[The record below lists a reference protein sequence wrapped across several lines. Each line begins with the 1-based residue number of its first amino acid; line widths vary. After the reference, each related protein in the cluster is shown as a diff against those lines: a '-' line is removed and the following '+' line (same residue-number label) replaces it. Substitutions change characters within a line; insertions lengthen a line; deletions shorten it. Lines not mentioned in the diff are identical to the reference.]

1 MLSAIRE
8 IGKWQIVKSG
18 KDKLDILIK
27 EPNFRSG
34 GKVVFIKIDLDD
46 KTFEGIELEDY
57 DNFKKHQYLFR
68 NGPPNG
74 PNPTPAAIML
84 NPKKGKTEEETRSNL
99 ENRLRKTFRG
109 KILKWFRKYAN
120 GKTVLEREKTFL
132 KNIESILSENQVS
145 IIQEIQSSVTDIP
158 KKEGKLLTL
167 KIKNE
172 DKWKYIGEFEIFR
185 NSLKKIEA
193 EKATGISAN
202 DKICSVCGSEKGTVS
217 GSTGVFKFY
226 TIDKPG
232 FIAGGFKEQRA
243 WKNFPV
249 CSDCKFELE
258 EGRRFVEENLAYGFY
273 GLRYLII
280 PKLLLTDLVSKP
292 DIYDILVDSKKT
304 ISLKNR
310 VKKRITADDN
320 EILDLLADEKDVL
333 TFNFLFMSK
342 QQSAERI
349 VLLIEDVFPSRIKRI
364 FQAKDAVDDITG
376 ESFNF
381 GRIRDFFAKSDD
393 KKRTY
398 DLDKYFLDIVDKV
411 FRGVA
416 IDFSFLAKFY
426 MHRIRRDFISDNFF
440 NPMVKN
446 AMMSTLFFEKLGI
459 ITFEEVKD
467 MDESIFKD
475 VFVRYGSSLGTPE
488 KKGIFLI
495 GVLTQLL
502 LNKQWR
508 DRNAKPFMKHLKGL
522 KMNERDIKALLP
534 KVQNKLEEYDS
545 FDKGKRSIASE
556 ASRYLLEAG
565 DGWKI
570 SVDEINYYFSCGMNL
585 SESIA
590 DIVYTKK

>member
-8 IGKWQIVKSG
+8 IGKWQIEKAG
-18 KDKLDILIK
+18 KKELDVLIR

-34 GKVVFIKIDLDD
+34 GKVIFIKTNPHD
-46 KTFEGIELEDY
+46 KAFDGIELEDY

-68 NGPPNG
+68 GGVTQG
-74 PNPTPAAIML
+74 PNPTPAAIMP
-84 NPKKGKTEEETRSNL
+84 NAKKGKSEEETRNNL
-99 ENRLRKTFRG
+99 KKQLEKTFRG
-109 KILKWFRKYAN
+109 KILKWFEKYAV
-120 GKTVLEREKTFL
+120 GKTLSEAGKTFL
-132 KNIESILSENQVS
+132 ENIESILSENQVS
-145 IIQEIQSSVTDIP
+145 IIQEIQSCVTDIP

-172 DKWKYIGEFEIFR
+172 DEWKYIGDFDIFR
-185 NSLKKIEA
+185 NSLKEIEA
-193 EKATGISAN
+193 GKTTGISAN
-202 DKICSVCGSEKGTVS
+202 DKICSVCGSEKRTVS
-217 GSTGVFKFY
+217 GNIGVFKFY

-232 FIAGGFKEQRA
+232 FITGGFKEKQA

-249 CSDCKFELE
+249 CNDCKFELE
-258 EGRRFVEENLAYGFY
+258 EGRRFIEDNLAYVFY

-292 DIYDILVDSKKT
+292 DIYDILVDSKKAV
-304 ISLKNR
+304 SLKHR

-320 EILDLLADEKDVL
+320 EILESLADEKDVL
-333 TFNFLFMSK
+333 TFNFLFMSR

-349 VLLIEDVFPSRIKRI
+349 LLLIEDIFSSRIKRI

-398 DLDKYFLDIVDKV
+398 DLNKYFLDTVDKV

-446 AMMSTLFFEKLGI
+446 AIMSTLFFEKLGI
-459 ITFEEVKD
+459 ITFEEVEE
-467 MDESIFKD
+467 MEGNIFEE
-475 VFVRYGSSLGTPE
+475 VFARYGGSFEKPE
-488 KKGIFLI
+488 KRGMFLI

-502 LNKQWR
+502 LNKQWS
-508 DRNAKPFMKHLKGL
+508 DRKAKPFMKHLKGL
-522 KMNERDIKALLP
+522 KMDERDIKALLP

-545 FDKGKRSIASE
+545 FDKGKRLIASE
-556 ASRYLLEAG
+556 ASKCLLEAG
-565 DGWKI
+565 GGWKMP
-570 SVDEINYYFSCGMNL
+570 VDEINYYFCCGMNL
-585 SESIA
+585 TESIA
-590 DIVYTKK
+590 DIVYAK

>member
-1 MLSAIRE
+1 M
-8 IGKWQIVKSG
+8 
-18 KDKLDILIK
+18 
-27 EPNFRSG
+27 
-34 GKVVFIKIDLDD
+34 
-46 KTFEGIELEDY
+46 
-57 DNFKKHQYLFR
+57 
-68 NGPPNG
+68 
-74 PNPTPAAIML
+74 
-84 NPKKGKTEEETRSNL
+84 NL
-99 ENRLRKTFRG
+99 EHKR
-109 KILKWFRKYAN
+109 
-120 GKTVLEREKTFL
+120 
-132 KNIESILSENQVS
+132 
-145 IIQEIQSSVTDIP
+145 P
-158 KKEGKLLTL
+158 
-167 KIKNE
+167 
-172 DKWKYIGEFEIFR
+172 
-185 NSLKKIEA
+185 
-193 EKATGISAN
+193 
-202 DKICSVCGSEKGTVS
+202 
-217 GSTGVFKFY
+217 
-226 TIDKPG
+226 
-232 FIAGGFKEQRA
+232 
-243 WKNFPV
+243 
-249 CSDCKFELE
+249 
-258 EGRRFVEENLAYGFY
+258 
-273 GLRYLII
+273 
-280 PKLLLTDLVSKP
+280 
-292 DIYDILVDSKKT
+292 T

-364 FQAKDAVDDITG
+364 FQAKDEVDDITG

-426 MHRIRRDFISDNFF
+426 MHRIRRDFISGNFF

-459 ITFEEVKD
+459 ITFEEVKE
-467 MDESIFKD
+467 MEGNIFEE
-475 VFVRYGSSLGTPE
+475 VFVRYGGSFGKPE
-488 KKGIFLI
+488 KRGIFLI

-522 KMNERDIKALLP
+522 KMNEGDIKALLP